1 MNVWEGVRLA
11 MQQIR
16 TQKMKSVFS
25 LLGVILGIT
34 FLITVVTAIEGIDRY
49 MREEVTSQIFG
60 INTLTVRRF
69 PDDLSSDESVV
80 RRRQRFPRL
89 RTREADAIREELAVS
104 ALVAIE
110 SDASSEV
117 VADNGRTASNVR
129 LVGSSPEAFAIRSLD
144 VARGRVFGD
153 QEAQRGL
160 PVAVVGK
167 ETAEVLY
174 PQEEAVGRRIR
185 LRGTPYRI
193 IGVLEERGSLFG
205 QSLDNFVYVPATSPL
220 QRWLNPLGVVDEII
234 VQPLDPNDVALTQ
247 SEVEGIMRVQRR
259 LRPFE
264 ESNFAVE
271 TSEDAISF
279 WNDISRVLFTA
290 LPGLVS
296 ISLVVGGIVIMNIM
310 LVSVM
315 ERTREIGVRKA
326 LGARRRDILT
336 QVLIESVTLTTV
348 GAGLGVAMGIG
359 IAMLAAALSPLP
371 AAISPLWVTIGVVLG
386 IAVGIA
392 SGVYPAARAAR
403 MNPVDALR
411 YE

>member
-1 MNVWEGVRLA
+1 